1 MMSEEKKK
9 RGRPPLGEQTGVRI
23 SLYLTE
29 PREEL
34 FQRAFDLLREK
45 GMLPSTSSLNN
56 SRTDI
61 VDFALD
67 ALIEKL
73 EKDKRNW
80 S

>member
-1 MMSEEKKK
+1 MAKKK
-9 RGRPPLGEQTGVRI
+9 GRPPAGENTGTRLN
-23 SLYLTE
+23 LYLTE

-34 FQRAFDLLREK
+34 FKRAYELLKEK
-45 GMLPSTSSLNN
+45 GMLPSTSSLKR
-56 SRTDI
+56 SRTDV

-73 EKDKRNW
+73 END

>member
-1 MMSEEKKK
+1 MSEEKKK

-34 FQRAFDLLREK
+34 FERAYKLLREK
-45 GMLPSTSSLNN
+45 GMLPSTSSVNT

-73 EKDKRNW
+73 EKQQGK
-80 S
+80 